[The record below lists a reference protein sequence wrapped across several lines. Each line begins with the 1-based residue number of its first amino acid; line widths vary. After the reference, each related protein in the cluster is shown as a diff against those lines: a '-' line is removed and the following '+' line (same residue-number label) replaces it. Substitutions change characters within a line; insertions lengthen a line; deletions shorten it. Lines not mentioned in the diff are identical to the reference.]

1 MAGAKV
7 VAHTCNPTQEIRR
20 TVVQSQA
27 KQIVPETLNQKK
39 KKKKVT
45 KRAGRVAQS
54 VGPEFKPLYCKKK
67 KKK

>member
-39 KKKKVT
+39 KKKKSQKGLAEWLKV
-45 KRAGRVAQS
+45 
-54 VGPEFKPLYCKKK
+54 
-67 KKK
+67 